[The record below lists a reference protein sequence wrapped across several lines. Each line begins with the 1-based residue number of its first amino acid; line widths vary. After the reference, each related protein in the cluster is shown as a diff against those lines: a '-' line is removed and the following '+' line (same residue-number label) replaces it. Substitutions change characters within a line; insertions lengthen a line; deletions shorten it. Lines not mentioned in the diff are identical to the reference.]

1 MLGSRSKGTGI
12 DDLVLSSMVEG
23 IGVAGASA
31 AKDFESFKKN
41 KT

>member
-1 MLGSRSKGTGI
+1 MGSLRQMLGSRSKGTGI

-31 AKDFESFKKN
+31 AKDF
-41 KT
+41 